1 MTEKAQDAA
10 ILTAQEREA
19 LPFRIS
25 LESANRA
32 VGLIALGLPLAL
44 LVVSAIFGTIC
55 PDINSISHYYYS
67 PIGGDILVGAL
78 SVIGVL
84 MLFFYKLPKAPRG
97 GQIPV
102 EGYKGHHPRDIW
114 LARLAGLCAFG
125 VALSPTGGTGCE
137 DFAGSTIRTFLTGT
151 QGGELAELPEA
162 MRVPD
167 LAPDKQPAASGIA
180 SFDLW
185 PSLDV
190 DHFLFGAIHYASAA
204 VMFAILAYYSLVVF
218 TRNQK
223 AGPEDAEP
231 VRFTRKWWRNLIYRA
246 CGAVIIGCLVALAVQ
261 FALLPEGLKTV
272 WNAAN
277 GTFWVEA
284 LALFAF
290 GISWSVKGRIFAVL
304 RDRGEPN
311 PRRAA
316 VQAAAA

>member
-1 MTEKAQDAA
+1 MTEKAQEAV
-10 ILTAQEREA
+10 ILTAREREA

-25 LESANRA
+25 LESANRT
-32 VGLIALGLPLAL
+32 VGLIALGLPVAL
-44 LVVSAIFGTIC
+44 LIVGTFGATC
-55 PDINSISHYYYS
+55 PGINSISHYYYS
-67 PIGGDILVGAL
+67 PLGGDILVGAL

-84 MLFFYKLPKAPRG
+84 MLFFYKLPRAPRG
-97 GQIPV
+97 GQIEV

-125 VALSPTGGTGCE
+125 VAFSPTGGTGCE
-137 DFAGSTIRTFLTGT
+137 DFAGSAIRTFLTGT
-151 QGGELAELPEA
+151 SGGELI
-162 MRVPD
+162 VP
-167 LAPDKQPAASGIA
+167 PDVTGAA

-185 PSLDV
+185 SALGVDSL
-190 DHFLFGAIHYASAA
+190 LLGAAHYASAA

-223 AGPEDAEP
+223 AGPEDVEP
-231 VRFTRKWWRNLIYRA
+231 ARFTRKWWRNLIYRA
-246 CGAVIIGCLVALAVQ
+246 CGVVIIGCLVALAVQ
-261 FALLPEGLKTV
+261 FVALRGDIKTL

-284 LALFAF
+284 IALFAF

>member
-44 LVVSAIFGTIC
+44 LLVGTFDAIC
-55 PDINSISHYYYS
+55 PGINSISHYYYS
-67 PIGGDILVGAL
+67 PLGGDILVGAL

-125 VALSPTGGTGCE
+125 VAFSPTGGTGCE
-137 DFAGSTIRTFLTGT
+137 DFAGSAIRTFLIGT
-151 QGGELAELPEA
+151 QGGDIVGLPEA
-162 MRVPD
+162 LRIPD
-167 LAPDKQPAASGIA
+167 LPLDQQPAVAGIA
-180 SFDLW
+180 RFDLW
-185 PSLDV
+185 HALKFENFV
-190 DHFLFGAIHYASAA
+190 FGAIHYASAA